1 MASKIHTQFSS
12 SFKIV
17 SVLLCYFIFA
27 GFSVSGAE
35 DSAAKGK
42 VAPLKGEINTSLN
55 EFGISLSEDG
65 NTLYYYSKR
74 KNSNY
79 SDLFKSVKMK
89 DGWSGGV
96 EVSELNSQY
105 DDQSPFVIENEK
117 AIIFSSNRDGSI
129 EFKLSSGKIG
139 VSRDLYFSTLKDGS
153 WDKAT
158 RLPQEVNTPAIEE
171 NPFLAGSYLF
181 FTRYPFGK
189 VAESDIYI
197 SEYKDG
203 SWGKA
208 IRMESPINTE
218 HAEIAATLS
227 RDSKY
232 LYFSSNRPGGYGG
245 LDIYKVEIKE
255 DGTFSPAVNLGPVIN
270 SPGDEAFYIETP
282 DGKNA
287 YFCRLIKEGGNY
299 DIYEFSVNE
308 WEELKKNK
316 KISLES
322 IHFRTG
328 SFEIEEESFEILDRL
343 VVFLNENPSIKL
355 KITGHT
361 DLHGDPNDNLE
372 LSRNRAGAVKDY
384 LVKKGISTGRFS
396 TDGKGSK
403 EPIYPEKNPETDRK
417 NRRTEFQI
425 LE

>member
-1 MASKIHTQFSS
+1 MALQNHTLTSRNSVAILSFVLYFFFSL
-12 SFKIV
+12 FNV
-17 SVLLCYFIFA
+17 SA
-27 GFSVSGAE
+27 AE
-35 DSAAKGK
+35 DSSIQGK
-42 VAPLKGEINTSLN
+42 VAPLKGDINTSLN

-74 KNSNY
+74 QNSNY
-79 SDLFKSVKMK
+79 SDLYKSVKKK
-89 DGWSGGV
+89 DGWSSGI
-96 EVSELNSQY
+96 EISELNSQY
-105 DDQSPFVIENEK
+105 DDQSPFIVGDEK
-117 AIIFSSNRDGSI
+117 ALIFSSNRDGSI
-129 EFKLSSGKIG
+129 EFRMGSGKIG
-139 VSRDLYFSTLKDGS
+139 VSRDLYFSANKNGN
-153 WDKAT
+153 WDKPT
-158 RLPQEVNTPAIEE
+158 RLPLEVNSPAIEE

-227 RDSKY
+227 RDGKY

-245 LDIYKVEIKE
+245 LDIYKIEIKE
-255 DGTFSPAVNLGPVIN
+255 DGTFSSAINLGPVIN
-270 SPGDEAFYIETP
+270 TAGDEAFYTETP

-287 YFCRLIKEGGNY
+287 YFCRLVKEGGNY

-322 IHFRTG
+322 IHFKTG
-328 SFEIEEESFEILDRL
+328 SYEIQEESFSILDKL
-343 VVFLNENPSIKL
+343 VEFLKENPSIRL

-361 DLHGDPNDNLE
+361 DLHGDRGDNLE
-372 LSRNRAGAVKDY
+372 LSRNRASSVRDY
-384 LVKKGISTGRFS
+384 LVKKGIGSSRFT
-396 TDGKGSK
+396 TDGKGSN
-403 EPIYPEKNPETDRK
+403 EPIYPEKNPETDVK